1 MAFDTRPMY
10 IQAALNYGLWS
21 GDVAP
26 TQYQGPIN
34 ITKLELTAIQQEN
47 DRLISNIDG
56 SFGEALASVPKPTD
70 PGTVSMEFNSM
81 PKDLLALVIGAD
93 QTALTQTNDTVTDEA
108 ITTVLN
114 IWVPLANKFL
124 DSATPL
130 VLETDGAPDV
140 VIPATNYTVDY
151 ISGMIMATNVAA
163 VGTGL
168 LATYKKLALTASETY
183 AAGKAKSAYLKLIG
197 PATEKIS
204 GKRGLLIVHKMSVSN
219 SAAYDW
225 VKGGYATGTLAG
237 DLLTPSTETSPYT
250 FHYAMA

>member
-1 MAFDTRPMY
+1 MAFEHRPMY

-21 GDVAP
+21 GDTAP

-34 ITKLELTAIQQEN
+34 ITKLELTAIKQEN

-81 PKDLLALVIGAD
+81 PKELLSLVIGAD
-93 QTALTQTNDTVTDEA
+93 QSALTQTNDTVTDEA
-108 ITTVLN
+108 VTTVLN

-130 VLETDGAPDV
+130 VLETAPST
-140 VIPATNYTVDY
+140 VIASTKYEVDY
-151 ISGMIMATNVAA
+151 ISGMIMATHSDA
-163 VGTGL
+163 VGSK

-183 AAGKAKSAYLKLIG
+183 AAGKAKSAYLKLVG

-225 VKGGYATGTLAG
+225 VKGGYAVGTLAG
-237 DLLTPSTETSPYT
+237 DLLTPSTEDSPYT